1 LWKIYFFRKIF
12 FIHTPIID
20 GKWSGEICSSYH
32 NHKKKV
38 KGKLVIRQTWNNI
51 EIKLNTKT
59 SESKSEI
66 AGIVQENK
74 NSYILIYQYNNA
86 PEMNATKTMHS
97 HKGTA
102 ILNIKVDLESKM
114 AGQYY
119 SGRDRMNFG
128 SIKFT
133 RNKA

>member
-1 LWKIYFFRKIF
+1 
-12 FIHTPIID
+12 
-20 GKWSGEICSSYH
+20 
-32 NHKKKV
+32 
-38 KGKLVIRQTWNNI
+38 
-51 EIKLNTKT
+51 
-59 SESKSEI
+59 
-66 AGIVQENK
+66 
-74 NSYILIYQYNNA
+74 
-86 PEMNATKTMHS
+86 MNATKTMHS